1 MIGMRE
7 DVALAVVLFV
17 VVVVIMR
24 FIDGADDE

>member
-1 MIGMRE
+1 VIGMRE